1 LVFEGLRPINTILQ
15 SPCGYVGDLCE
26 ALALIVLVE
35 CCICSGQVYS
45 LTVMA
50 PVIEQNPKNS
60 FAAAS
65 DFQDMFLILAGCNR
79 CSFQFTADRAGDGG
93 STVIVNMALNSL
105 HGRSW
110 VDCRISGK
118 NA

>member
-1 LVFEGLRPINTILQ
+1 VNIADKGLSFYRTAVFIVKLEIQVEDTAGMQSVQTDNTILQ

-65 DFQDMFLILAGCNR
+65 DF
-79 CSFQFTADRAGDGG
+79 
-93 STVIVNMALNSL
+93 
-105 HGRSW
+105 
-110 VDCRISGK
+110 
-118 NA
+118 